1 MRSALSLNPTYYK
14 ALKRLTLEMA
24 GINLGDNHEFL
35 VETRLSALARKEGF
49 ENLTAMVDELFSV
62 GQTRLAIHVVSS
74 LLERDTHFFD
84 DRESLDRVIETCLP
98 IMGQLYKGGT
108 IRVLSF
114 GCSSGQEAVSLAIE
128 IDKVQTRFPNLNIE
142 IVGVDYPSVAVDR
155 ARAGRYTHFEVQRGL
170 PIKDLVKYFDR
181 AGEDWVVKES
191 LRKRMS
197 FVDFHLLSNMK
208 DLGLFHIVTF
218 RNRLSAYSPAARLRV
233 MRSLSA
239 IVNPLGFLALGSGE
253 DLGGLNLG
261 FKTFKNETSLYR
273 KPEIIEEDVVEEN
286 IKVPSEK
293 THFDGAKRRLRR
305 YNQDS

>member
-128 IDKVQTRFPNLNIE
+128 IDKVQTRFPDLNIE

-197 FVDFHLLSNMK
+197 FVDFHL
-208 DLGLFHIVTF
+208 
-218 RNRLSAYSPAARLRV
+218 A
-233 MRSLSA
+233 
-239 IVNPLGFLALGSGE
+239 
-253 DLGGLNLG
+253 
-261 FKTFKNETSLYR
+261 
-273 KPEIIEEDVVEEN
+273 
-286 IKVPSEK
+286 
-293 THFDGAKRRLRR
+293 
-305 YNQDS
+305 